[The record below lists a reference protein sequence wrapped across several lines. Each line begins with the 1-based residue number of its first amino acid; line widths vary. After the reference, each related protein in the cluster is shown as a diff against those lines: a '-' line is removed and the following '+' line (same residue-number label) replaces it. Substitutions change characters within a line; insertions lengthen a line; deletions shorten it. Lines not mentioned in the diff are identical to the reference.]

1 MEVEANGKSKH
12 TPAKM
17 LMAKDIVSAAND
29 VDHAQATKNFK
40 TGTLPPPSAENLIPS
55 FINSITTNQELVD
68 FIEKYGTNA
77 EKRNLPKKQTAALRN
92 RLRKIFSKTSPTS
105 LKDVCKYLALILMI
119 FEYTFLYHAAAI
131 LRF

>member
-1 MEVEANGKSKH
+1 
-12 TPAKM
+12 
-17 LMAKDIVSAAND
+17 MAKDIVSAAND

-40 TGTLPPPSAENLIPS
+40 TGTLPPSAENLIPS

-92 RLRKIFSKTSPTS
+92 RLRKIFSRNFPDE
-105 LKDVCKYLALILMI
+105 LKGRLQIPRADINDL
-119 FEYTFLYHAAAI
+119 
-131 LRF
+131 